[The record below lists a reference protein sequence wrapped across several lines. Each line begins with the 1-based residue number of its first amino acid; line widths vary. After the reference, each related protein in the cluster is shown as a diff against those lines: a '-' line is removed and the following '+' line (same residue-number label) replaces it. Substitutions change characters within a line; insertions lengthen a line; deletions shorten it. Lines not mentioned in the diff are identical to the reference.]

1 MLGADPRVLEGAPQ
15 DEDDAYLYLS
25 VLGKSLES
33 LELSRKQNKK
43 NRLPVDRISKHGFLA
58 QL

>member
-25 VLGKSLES
+25 MLGKSLES

-43 NRLPVDRISKHGFLA
+43 K
-58 QL
+58 